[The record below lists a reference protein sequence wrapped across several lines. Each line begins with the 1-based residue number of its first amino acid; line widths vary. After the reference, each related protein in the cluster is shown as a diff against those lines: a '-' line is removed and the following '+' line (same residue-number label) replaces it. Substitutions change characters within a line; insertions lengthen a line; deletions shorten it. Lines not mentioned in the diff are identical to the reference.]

1 SQAPT
6 GFQDAKGLPVR
17 GFLIGAQVDD
27 AVGNYDVGEA
37 VGKLH
42 TPQAGDDELGR
53 FRRVRLGCRLLRP
66 LDHVRS
72 EIHAYRLAARADL
85 VGGKHYVDAGATVS
99 PDRRSANPVGL
110 PHPRERLEAV
120 WGTSESSSWL

>member
-6 GFQDAKGLPVR
+6 GFQDAKGLAVR

-42 TPQAGDDELGR
+42 TPQAGDDKLGR

-85 VGGKHYVDAGATVS
+85 VGGKHYVDAGATSEVH
-99 PDRRSANPVGL
+99 DCLARSKIG
-110 PHPRERLEAV
+110 
-120 WGTSESSSWL
+120 ESGWVTASSGEGEGALGD